1 MATGGEDG
9 YRVLSYFSIPTVA
22 QIMRKVKIFKSVES
36 ELSALES
43 DINQWIESEG
53 VELVSIA
60 GNIAPQTHL
69 PTAPD
74 TFSVSDV
81 LVILT
86 YEVPH
91 GKV

>member
-1 MATGGEDG
+1 
-9 YRVLSYFSIPTVA
+9 
-22 QIMRKVKIFKSVES
+22 MRKVKFFKSVDT
-36 ELSALES
+36 ELSTLES

-53 VELVSIA
+53 VELVSVT
-60 GNIAPQTHL
+60 GNISTQTHL
-69 PTAPD
+69 ATAHD
-74 TFSVSDV
+74 SFSVSDI

>member
-1 MATGGEDG
+1 
-9 YRVLSYFSIPTVA
+9 
-22 QIMRKVKIFKSVES
+22 MRKIKIFKGVET
-36 ELSALES
+36 ELLTLES

-53 VELVSIA
+53 VELVSVT
-60 GNIAPQTHL
+60 GNIAPQTHFS
-69 PTAPD
+69 TSPD
-74 TFSVSDV
+74 TFPASDI

>member
-1 MATGGEDG
+1 
-9 YRVLSYFSIPTVA
+9 
-22 QIMRKVKIFKSVES
+22 MRKIKFFKSVET

-43 DINQWIESEG
+43 EINQWIESEG
-53 VELVSIA
+53 VELVSVT
-60 GNIAPQTHL
+60 GNISPQTHL
-69 PTAPD
+69 QTAPD

-91 GKV
+91 GKA